1 MRRWWT
7 LAAGVACVLLLTFA
21 AVTMSGLPLLEDPSP
36 VMRAARPIAAI
47 AGVLLLIAD
56 VLLPVPSSPIMV
68 ANGALFGIAGG
79 TLLSLAGSAGAVL
92 AGFALGRAGN
102 DLIRRVVTPREHE
115 RAGTLL
121 RRWGVFAIAISR
133 PIPIVAE
140 TVAILAGG
148 SPVTWTQALLA
159 AVAGSLVP
167 AVVYAWAGASAQ
179 TPGMQTV
186 IFAGVIAIASLLFL
200 VGRRIGVV
208 AMLLVIALSSS
219 AGAPV
224 LKKEIVVTAARD
236 EQPRDQASAALTV
249 LDREDIRV
257 LPAAS
262 LAEVLAFVP
271 GVTMMYESGTS
282 GVPVITSRGFFGGG
296 EVEYVKLLI
305 DGVPVGDAE
314 SGNADWQRFRAGAIE
329 RVEFLHGPG
338 SALYGDTA
346 LGGVVQVFTSR
357 EGGEVHAG
365 FGSFDAR
372 ELGAR
377 YRMDLA
383 NGVHVDAG
391 GGAWSTGGFR
401 EHAAAEGR
409 DVRAAVERLG
419 DRARWRIDGE
429 ASRVEREQPGALT
442 RAEIAADREQSN
454 ALFRSD
460 EQSTTRGRIGA
471 AFDSFGVTPIRATV
485 YAIRRDD
492 DNLRTL
498 LLAPGF
504 GSSAFRALAT
514 NVGGGTF
521 EVSREWMRGVVR
533 GGADLERARL
543 SASYTDTG
551 AIVAAEKGRRDRIGL
566 FATGAWTFGG
576 RYHVSAGLRRDET
589 RDDLSFER
597 TSSAWSPRA
606 GLNVA
611 LGSGA
616 SLFVQVS
623 SAFKTPTLDQLFDPR
638 PYPDGA
644 GGTFTISNP
653 DLRPQR
659 ARNVEA
665 GLSRTTSWSDWSFVA
680 YRMNVRDEIDFDP
693 QTYTYRNIGT
703 SLHRGIETSVALAK
717 GGRISP
723 RLMYAWTSVAD
734 REAPDT
740 QLKNIPEHTAQLLL
754 HWRMTPRVAADVAW
768 RWRGGFS
775 LDDAG
780 TFRAP
785 AVSRVDLR
793 VTRDIRRVRIHGDVL
808 NALDAHYNE
817 VGYVLTDF
825 TGEPVAFENPAP
837 GRALRVSATW
847 TF

>member
-7 LAAGVACVLLLTFA
+7 LAAGIAFALLLTLA
-21 AVTMSGLPLLEDPSP
+21 AATMSGFPLLDDPSP

-47 AGVLLLIAD
+47 AGVLLLIVD

-79 TLLSLAGSAGAVL
+79 TLLSLAGSVGAVL

-159 AVAGSLVP
+159 AIAGSLVP
-167 AVVYAWAGASAQ
+167 AAVYAWAGASAQ
-179 TPGMQTV
+179 TPGMQTM
-186 IFAGVIAIASLLFL
+186 IFAGVIAIASLLF
-200 VGRRIGVV
+200 VAGRRIGVAV
-208 AMLLVIALSSS
+208 VLLALAIPSP
-219 AGAPV
+219 AAV

-249 LDREDIRV
+249 LDREDIRA

-271 GVTMMYESGTS
+271 GVTMMYESGAS

-296 EVEYVKLLI
+296 EVEYVKLLV

-314 SGNADWQRFRAGAIE
+314 SGNADWQRFRASEIE

-346 LGGVVQVFTSR
+346 LGGVIQVFTSR
-357 EGGEVHAG
+357 EGGEVHLAA
-365 FGSFDAR
+365 GSFDTR
-372 ELGAR
+372 ELGVH

-383 NGVHVDAG
+383 NGLHLDAS

-401 EHAAAEGR
+401 EHAAADGR
-409 DVRAAVERLG
+409 DARLALERLG
-419 DRARWRIDGE
+419 DGARWRVDGE
-429 ASRVEREQPGALT
+429 ASRVAREQPGALT
-442 RAEIAADREQSN
+442 RAEIAGDREQSN
-454 ALFRSD
+454 ELFRFD
-460 EQSTTRGRIGA
+460 EQTTNRGRIGA
-471 AFDSFGVTPIRATV
+471 AFDSFGATPIRATV
-485 YAIRRDD
+485 YGIRRDD

-498 LLAPGF
+498 LLVPGF
-504 GSSAFRALAT
+504 GTSAFRALTT
-514 NVGGGTF
+514 NVGGGTL
-521 EVSREWMRGVVR
+521 EVSRESTRGVVR
-533 GGADLERARL
+533 AGADLERARVSMRYA
-543 SASYTDTG
+543 SA
-551 AIVAAEKGRRDRIGL
+551 EERGRRDRIGL

-576 RYHVSAGLRRDET
+576 RYRLSAGLRRDEI
-589 RDDLSFER
+589 RDDMSFAR

-606 GLNVA
+606 GLNVG
-611 LGSGA
+611 LGSGV
-616 SLFVQVS
+616 SLFVQLS

-665 GLSRTTSWSDWSFVA
+665 GLSRTTPRSEWSFVA

-693 QTYTYRNIGT
+693 QTYSYRNIGT
-703 SLHRGIETSVALAK
+703 SLHRGIEASGAFAK
-717 GGRISP
+717 NARLSP
-723 RLMYAWTSVAD
+723 RVMYAWTSVAD
-734 REAPDT
+734 RATPDV

-754 HWRMTPRVAADVAW
+754 HWRVTPTTAAEVAW
-768 RWRGGFS
+768 RWRDGFT

-785 AVSRVDLR
+785 SVSRIDLR
-793 VTRDIRRVRIHGDVL
+793 VARDVRRVRVQADVL
-808 NALDAHYNE
+808 NALDVNYNE
-817 VGYVLTDF
+817 VGYVLMDF
-825 TGEPVAFENPAP
+825 AGKPVALENPAP
-837 GRALRVSATW
+837 GRALRLGLRW
-847 TF
+847 MF